1 MARFR
6 KALWRLLAL
15 LFIVAFAGMGACF
28 VVPVDTT
35 CRPCSAEVL
44 CGEGFACTE
53 GRCQSAE
60 AEAVDCSTWEPL
72 ARD

>member
-1 MARFR
+1 MARSR
-6 KALWRLLAL
+6 KALWLFVFFALLASS
-15 LFIVAFAGMGACF
+15 GMGACF

-35 CRPCSAEVL
+35 CRPCSVKVL

-60 AEAVDCSTWEPL
+60 AEAADCSTWEPL
-72 ARD
+72 MRE